1 MRSRRPRFSPP
12 TATPRSAGARSSRR
26 RWIRRRARSGRAPAR
41 DLHPASPRR
50 RLRRPARPALRRPAR
65 GAHDRFS
72 PERHVLRRDDL
83 AAAGRSRLRDSRQLA
98 DRRRRNCPA
107 RPRDLT
113 EAGAASR
120 WSRRW
125 SRWPSRRSRS
135 PRSGV
140 SAAGSFRSARH
151 VERHLAEIETTEA
164 IIAALPGR
172 DRLADAALSGET
184 GGYRWRLE
192 SAPFRADFVDPR
204 ARTPWTPQRIVL
216 SVQGPTGEVVSFD
229 MIRLVRT
236 PAR

>member
-1 MRSRRPRFSPP
+1 MSRS
-12 TATPRSAGARSSRR
+12 TPRPDRGRR
-26 RWIRRRARSGRAPAR
+26 GFT
-41 DLHPASPRR
+41 LVET
-50 RLRRPARPALRRPAR
+50 LVALAV
-65 GAHDRFS
+65 ATVS
-72 PERHVLRRDDL
+72 L
-83 AAAGRSRLRDSRQLA
+83 AAIGSL
-98 DRRRRNCPA
+98 
-107 RPRDLT
+107 
-113 EAGAASR
+113 
-120 WSRRW
+120 
-125 SRWPSRRSRS
+125 
-135 PRSGV
+135 
-140 SAAGSFRSARH
+140 AAGSFRSARH